1 MRASHLLF
9 RVVVALHIGGRFIF
23 ACVQI
28 LPNHPYVQRPLQT
41 KNVTRLP
48 EFAWKMF
55 DSKVKLK
62 KIYSLLKKK
71 GMEEIYH
78 SMIRRKGEEDDED
91 VGENSSI
98 ERNKDGP
105 VLNMSVENA
114 VWWLSSNLPLL
125 TKDKIDL
132 LTSPSCFRR
141 LGIIENFFVQ
151 LANRP
156 LGVSQ
161 LPITHKLLDER
172 VVNI

>member
-1 MRASHLLF
+1 M
-9 RVVVALHIGGRFIF
+9 
-23 ACVQI
+23 
-28 LPNHPYVQRPLQT
+28 
-41 KNVTRLP
+41 
-48 EFAWKMF
+48 
-55 DSKVKLK
+55 
-62 KIYSLLKKK
+62 K
-71 GMEEIYH
+71 GMEEIYY
-78 SMIRRKGEEDDED
+78 SMIRRKGEEDDEG
-91 VGENSSI
+91 VGGNSSI

-132 LTSPSCFRR
+132 LTSPSCFHR
-141 LGIIENFFVQ
+141 LGNHRKIFVQ